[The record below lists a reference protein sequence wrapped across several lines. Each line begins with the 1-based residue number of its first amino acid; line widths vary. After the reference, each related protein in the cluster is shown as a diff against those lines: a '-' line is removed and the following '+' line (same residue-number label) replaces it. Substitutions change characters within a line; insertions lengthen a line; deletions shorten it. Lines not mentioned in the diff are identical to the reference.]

1 MNKIIAFVKDELSF
15 DHSGHNFSHIERVVK
30 NAEMLIKH
38 EGGNRK
44 IIITACYLHDIID
57 TKLFDDIE
65 KQKEKIVNVL
75 VNASYFPTEIE
86 EVIEIIESVSFS
98 KGNINDVDNLN
109 LEIVRDADRLDALG
123 AIGIIRTIEYGASK
137 KREFY
142 TEENLNRS
150 LDEVKFNKST
160 ETTLSHFYDKLLKLK
175 DYMHTYTAKKIANER
190 SKFIEEFLSEFYKEI
205 S

>member
-38 EGGNRK
+38 EGGNSK

-57 TKLFDDIE
+57 SKLFDDIE

-75 VNASYFPTEIE
+75 VNSSYFPAEIE
-86 EVIEIIESVSFS
+86 EILEIIESVSFS

-142 TEENLNRS
+142 TEENLSRS

-190 SKFIEEFLSEFYKEI
+190 TKFIEEFLSEFYKEI
-205 S
+205 N

>member
-57 TKLFDDIE
+57 TKLFTDIE
-65 KQKEKIVNVL
+65 KQKEKIINVL
-75 VNASYFPTEIE
+75 VESSYLPTEIE

-150 LDEVKFNKST
+150 LNEVKFNKST

>member
-1 MNKIIAFVKDELSF
+1 MNKIIEFVKNELSF

-30 NAEMLIKH
+30 NAELLIKH
-38 EGGNRK
+38 EGGNKK

-57 TKLFDDIE
+57 TKLFTDIDN
-65 KQKEKIVNVL
+65 QKEKIVNVL
-75 VNASYFPTEIE
+75 VESSYLPTEIE
-86 EVIEIIESVSFS
+86 EIFEIIDAVSFS

-150 LDEVKFNKST
+150 LDEIKFNKST
-160 ETTLSHFYDKLLKLK
+160 ETTLSHFYDKLLRLK

-190 SKFIEEFLSEFYKEI
+190 TKFVEEFLSEFYKEI

>member
-38 EGGNRK
+38 EGGNSK

-57 TKLFDDIE
+57 SKLFDDIE

-75 VNASYFPTEIE
+75 VNSSYFPAEIE
-86 EVIEIIESVSFS
+86 EILEIIESVSFS

-190 SKFIEEFLSEFYKEI
+190 TKFVEEFLSEFYKEI
-205 S
+205 N

>member
-44 IIITACYLHDIID
+44 IIITACYIHDIID
-57 TKLFDDIE
+57 TKLFTDIE
-65 KQKEKIVNVL
+65 KQKEKIINVL
-75 VNASYFPTEIE
+75 VESSYLPTEIE
-86 EVIEIIESVSFS
+86 EILEIIDAVSFS

>member
-38 EGGNRK
+38 EGGNSK

-75 VNASYFPTEIE
+75 VNSSYFPAEIE
-86 EVIEIIESVSFS
+86 EILEIIESVSFS

-190 SKFIEEFLSEFYKEI
+190 TKFIEEFLSEFYKEI
-205 S
+205 N

>member
-38 EGGNRK
+38 EGGNKK

-57 TKLFDDIE
+57 TKLFTDIE
-65 KQKEKIVNVL
+65 KQKEKIINVL
-75 VNASYFPTEIE
+75 VESSYLPTEIE

-142 TEENLNRS
+142 TEENLSRS

-190 SKFIEEFLSEFYKEI
+190 TKFVEEFLSEFYKEI
-205 S
+205 N

>member
-30 NAEMLIKH
+30 NAEILIKH

-75 VNASYFPTEIE
+75 VNSSYFPAEIE
-86 EVIEIIESVSFS
+86 EILEIIESVSFS

-142 TEENLNRS
+142 TEENLSRS

-160 ETTLSHFYDKLLKLK
+160 KTTLSHFYDKLLKLK

-190 SKFIEEFLSEFYKEI
+190 TKFIEEFLSEFYKEI
-205 S
+205 N

>member
-1 MNKIIAFVKDELSF
+1 MNKIIAFVKEELSF

-38 EGGNRK
+38 EGGNSK

-57 TKLFDDIE
+57 TKLFTDIE

-75 VNASYFPTEIE
+75 VNASYFPAEIE
-86 EVIEIIESVSFS
+86 EILEIIESVSFS

-142 TEENLNRS
+142 TEENLSRS
-150 LDEVKFNKST
+150 LDEVKFNELST
-160 ETTLSHFYDKLLKLK
+160 ASACFKLK
-175 DYMHTYTAKKIANER
+175 FNKTFCGKT
-190 SKFIEEFLSEFYKEI
+190 FFVFV
-205 S
+205 